1 MTIKM
6 YQILEFQFF
15 YDKIKEKE
23 MSIKTAYKFSKLVL
37 RLDTE
42 IKFYQKKFQSILE
55 KYGEKDEKGNFK
67 LTEDKKGVVIKQ
79 ENLLACQKEVEEL
92 HNLDIEISG
101 ADFTLDELDSLNVTI
116 QEMNTMMPFIKEW

>member
-6 YQILEFQFF
+6 HQILEFQLF

-23 MSIKTAYKFSKLVL
+23 MSIKTAYKFSKLIS

-79 ENLLACQKEVEEL
+79 ENLLVCQKEVEEL
-92 HNLDIEISG
+92 HNLDIEISE

-116 QEMNTMMPFIKEW
+116 QEMNIMMPFIKE

>member
-6 YQILEFQFF
+6 HQILEFQLF

-23 MSIKTAYKFSKLVL
+23 MSIKTAYKFSKLIS

-42 IKFYQKKFQSILE
+42 IKFYQRKFQSILE

-79 ENLLACQKEVEEL
+79 ENLLVCQKEIEEL
-92 HNLDIEISG
+92 HNLDIEISEV
-101 ADFTLDELDSLNVTI
+101 DFTLDELDSLNVTI
-116 QEMNTMMPFIKEW
+116 QEMNIMMPFIKER

>member
-6 YQILEFQFF
+6 HQILEFQFF

-23 MSIKTAYKFSKLVL
+23 MSIKTAYKFSKLIS

-55 KYGEKDEKGNFK
+55 KYGEKDKDGNFK

-79 ENLLACQKEVEEL
+79 ENLIVCQKEVEEL
-92 HNLDIEISG
+92 HNLDIEISEV
-101 ADFTLDELDSLNVTI
+101 DFTLDELDSLNVTI
-116 QEMNTMMPFIKEW
+116 QDMNIIIPFMKE

>member
-6 YQILEFQFF
+6 HQILEFQLF

-23 MSIKTAYKFSKLVL
+23 MSIKTAYKFSKLIS

-67 LTEDKKGVVIKQ
+67 LTEDKKG
-79 ENLLACQKEVEEL
+79 
-92 HNLDIEISG
+92 SRY
-101 ADFTLDELDSLNVTI
+101 
-116 QEMNTMMPFIKEW
+116 

>member
-23 MSIKTAYKFSKLVL
+23 MSIKTAYKFSKLVS

-42 IKFYQKKFQSILE
+42 IKFYEKKFQSILE

-79 ENLLACQKEVEEL
+79 EDLLACQKEVEEL
-92 HNLDIEISG
+92 HSLDIEISG

-116 QEMNTMMPFIKEW
+116 QEMNTMMPFIKE